1 MMAHATASP
10 ASRPLYRLPRV
21 LALPFRVAPFARA
34 SRRRLRTAEGL
45 ERAIERANR
54 GRSGLTAAIPVNRE
68 AYGEARPQLLD
79 IAERLRHPRP
89 VRPEGLALARDL
101 LCDGASPLYL
111 GRPGELRRAAAA
123 VLRALDDA

>member
-1 MMAHATASP
+1 MAHSTAPP
-10 ASRPLYRLPRV
+10 ASRPLYRRPRV
-21 LALPFRVAPFARA
+21 LALPFRVAPSARA
-34 SRRRLRTAEGL
+34 PRRRLRTAEGL

-54 GRSGLTAAIPVNRE
+54 GRSGLTAAIAVNRE
-68 AYGEARPQLLD
+68 AYGEARPHLLD

-89 VRPEGLALARDL
+89 VRAEGLALARDL

-111 GRPGELRRAAAA
+111 GRPGELRRTAAT